1 MPRLGRRVP
10 FSYPTM
16 PFLDIS
22 SVRVGKAHCNAHDC
36 LRTDTAVNLAM
47 ELKVW
52 VDGVQRVVCG
62 VSELTS
68 CQEVVIALAQ
78 SMGQTGRYVLIQT
91 LRDKERQLLPTER
104 PLEYLSKCGQ
114 YANDVQFILRRT
126 GPSVAERP
134 SSDTTGQCPERMFI
148 RSSLPL
154 KPRPVSTEVTRSKEP
169 RKALTFNLGPMG
181 SNELLA
187 KHRLKQQQRNGTDFK
202 EASKE
207 GSQSSQGSSKPSKEI
222 SQYPK
227 VNGHSSKDSGALS
240 KEDVFR
246 MVLRQQEHLQSL
258 ELQNDS
264 AGADLRTWEN
274 KGGSRNED
282 EIMYLEQLIHR
293 NEAELSY
300 EDFWHDELQQERDT
314 ERERQDRMQQ
324 LRATVE
330 EYTQRIQELTSQAEA
345 LEKEIERLQKEKAT
359 PSPAEFQDMVSR
371 MKRELD
377 SKTSQSL
384 QLESNIS
391 NVEKAFE
398 EAERALQA
406 KRQELED
413 LNKDLRQCNLQ
424 QFILQTGTTLTA
436 VQSRTEEELN
446 LEHSDHELPTY
457 QRNGGTLYSNMDS
470 PPRPTAKQFLGNPRN
485 LQNPLVSSLN
495 PEVLSS
501 KQSTWR

>member
-1 MPRLGRRVP
+1 MPRIGRRVP
-10 FSYPTM
+10 FSYCTM
-16 PFLDIS
+16 PFLDAS
-22 SVRVGKAHCNAHDC
+22 SGRVGKAHYHAHDS
-36 LRTDTAVNLAM
+36 LRTGTAVSLAM

-134 SSDTTGQCPERMFI
+134 SSDTTGQPPERMLM

-154 KPRPVSTEVTRSKEP
+154 MPRPVSTEVTRSKEP

-187 KHRLKQQQRNGTDFK
+187 KQRLKHQQRHGMD
-202 EASKE
+202 SKE
-207 GSQSSQGSSKPSKEI
+207 SSQSPQVSSKPSKET
-222 SQYPK
+222 SQPPR
-227 VNGHSSKDSGALS
+227 VNGLSSKESSTPS

-246 MVLRQQEHLQSL
+246 MVLRQQERLQSL

-264 AGADLRTWEN
+264 AGADLRTCEN
-274 KGGSRNED
+274 RGGAKNQD
-282 EIMYLEQLIHR
+282 ELLYLEQLIHR
-293 NEAELSY
+293 NESELSY
-300 EDFWHDELQQERDT
+300 EDFWHDELQQEREL
-314 ERERQDRMQQ
+314 ERERQGKTQQ

-330 EYTQRIQELTSQAEA
+330 EYKQRIQELTSQAEA
-345 LEKEIERLQKEKAT
+345 LEKEIERVQREKVS
-359 PSPAEFQDMVSR
+359 PSPAELQDMVSR
-371 MKRELD
+371 MRRELD

-391 NVEKAFE
+391 NVEKAFR

-406 KRQELED
+406 KHQELED

-436 VQSRTEEELN
+436 VQSRTEEELD

-457 QRNGGTLYSNMDS
+457 QRNGGTLYSSMDS